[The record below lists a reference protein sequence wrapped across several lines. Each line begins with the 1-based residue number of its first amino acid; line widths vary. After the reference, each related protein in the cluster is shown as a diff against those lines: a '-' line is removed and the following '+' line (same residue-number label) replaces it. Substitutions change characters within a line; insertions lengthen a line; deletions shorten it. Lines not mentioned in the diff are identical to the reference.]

1 MAEPRV
7 TVMTLDQRDPFP
19 RRTATPEVIV
29 PWLVELTKTVP
40 GLVASYVPGTT
51 IDSRSRERIIMAVT
65 EVNGCRYCAWIHGS
79 WQDFLGEIDPHDADE
94 AVLAYARACAEAGT
108 PLPADGLLAVLPP
121 GAIGAVRATVA
132 QIEVSNLVGNTVDG
146 VLARLTRKRPFAPL
160 SLAREVLTVSASLPL
175 AVPLLG
181 IGSVLRLVN
190 RAAPPMPQI
199 DMPAAGE
206 ANLLVHL
213 LAGAAPTYLANAAI
227 RLAVLGMPF
236 SVAIGLR
243 AGRTGA
249 TLRFGRGELA
259 LENGIATDVVVVVE
273 GEVEPLLQLA
283 TGSLVRELRSIRIR
297 GN

>member
-1 MAEPRV
+1 M
-7 TVMTLDQRDPFP
+7 DQRDPFP
-19 RRTATPEVIV
+19 RRTATPGLLA
-29 PWLVELTKTVP
+29 PWLAELVRTLP
-40 GLVASYVPGTT
+40 GLIASYVPGGAL
-51 IDSRSRERIIMAVT
+51 DSRSRERIIMAVT

-79 WQDFLGEIDPHDADE
+79 WQDFLGELDPLEAEE
-94 AVLAYARACAEAGT
+94 AVLAYARACAEAGR
-108 PLPADGLLAVLPP
+108 PLPPDDLRGVLPSD
-121 GAIGAVRATVA
+121 AVRSVRATVA

-146 VLARLTRKRPFAPL
+146 VLARLTRKRPLAPIEL
-160 SLAREVLTVSASLPL
+160 TREVATVGAALPL

-181 IGSVLRLVN
+181 AGSVLRLVS
-190 RAAPPMPQI
+190 RAAPAMPEI
-199 DMPAAGE
+199 DMPSPGE

-213 LAGAAPTYLANAAI
+213 LASAAPTYLANAAI

-236 SVAIGLR
+236 SIAVGVR

-249 TLRFGRGELA
+249 TVRLGRGELA
-259 LENGIATDVVVVVE
+259 LENGIAPDVIVVIE